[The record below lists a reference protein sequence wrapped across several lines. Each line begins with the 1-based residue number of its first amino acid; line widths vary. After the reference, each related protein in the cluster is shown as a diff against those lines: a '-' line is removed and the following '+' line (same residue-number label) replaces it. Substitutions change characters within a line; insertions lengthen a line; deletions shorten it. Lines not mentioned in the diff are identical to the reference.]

1 MDGSISGGDLGVS
14 VGDDDMDVLVDDATG
29 DGGRVHDR
37 GASELVAYLKGNQ
50 GALLLID
57 GGSLSVFQL
66 RVESAGG
73 RKDLSGSQHWLG
85 YSGHIFPL

>member
-14 VGDDDMDVLVDDATG
+14 VGDDDVDVLVDDASG
-29 DGGRVHDR
+29 DGDGVHDR

-57 GGSLSVFQL
+57 GGRLSIFQL
-66 RVESAGG
+66 RVE
-73 RKDLSGSQHWLG
+73 
-85 YSGHIFPL
+85 